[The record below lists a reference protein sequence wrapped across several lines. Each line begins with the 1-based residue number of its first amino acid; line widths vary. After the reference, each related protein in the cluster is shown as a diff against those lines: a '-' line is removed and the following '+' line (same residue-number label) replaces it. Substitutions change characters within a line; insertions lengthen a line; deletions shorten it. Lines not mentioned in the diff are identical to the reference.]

1 MKPSARI
8 VTIVPIVGI
17 TAMLFLLLPPR
28 WTTMRLAGLVL
39 LIPSL
44 FLLTLARL
52 QLGDAFSVTPQATT
66 LITHGLY
73 SRIRNPIYLF
83 GSCVVAGIIL
93 YLEKPW
99 FLLALIP
106 LLALQMTRARQESKV
121 LEARFGEDY
130 RQYRSRTWF

>member
-17 TAMLFLLLPPR
+17 TAMLFLLPPPR

-130 RQYRSRTWF
+130 RQYRSRTRF